1 MTYMGNLNATTAAI
15 LNAQA
20 SSIEARLTNVDN
32 TITSQKRIIALN
44 DSYSKRTAAYTKMVL
59 LTVFVLTIAILL
71 KILQTRSPFILTDG
85 IMTIVYI
92 AALAVPLVYALFVIS
107 DINAREKT
115 DFDKLDLA
123 PPKAL
128 QTQSAADRQAADAA
142 KQASGDLSGLLPGM
156 CLGSDCCK
164 DIEGVIWNDEKQQC
178 ILGENV
184 P

>member
-1 MTYMGNLNATTAAI
+1 MSVSFST
-15 LNAQA
+15 NAQTTLTDLSA
-20 SSIEARLTNVDN
+20 SLDARTQNVEN
-32 TITSQKRIIALN
+32 TINSQKRIIALN

-59 LTVFVLTIAILL
+59 LAVFVLTITIFL
-71 KILQTRSPFILTDG
+71 KILQTRIPFILTDG
-85 IMTIVYI
+85 IMTIIYI
-92 AALAVPLVYALFVIS
+92 AAFSVPLVYALFVIS
-107 DINAREKT
+107 DINSREKT

-164 DIEGVIWNDEKQQC
+164 DIEGVEWNADKQQC
-178 ILGENV
+178 ILQTAIIS
-184 P
+184 